1 MQAGLWTIA
10 GFAAA
15 LVAVAGLADRRRARR
30 RDLDRA
36 GWVPWP
42 LIMVLA
48 MIVAAAAAA
57 LAIKS

>member
-1 MQAGLWTIA
+1 MQAELWAVAI
-10 GFAAA
+10 GAA
-15 LVAVAGLADRRRARR
+15 LLVVVAGLADRRRARR

-48 MIVAAAAAA
+48 MIVAAAAVA
-57 LAIKS
+57 LAIKT